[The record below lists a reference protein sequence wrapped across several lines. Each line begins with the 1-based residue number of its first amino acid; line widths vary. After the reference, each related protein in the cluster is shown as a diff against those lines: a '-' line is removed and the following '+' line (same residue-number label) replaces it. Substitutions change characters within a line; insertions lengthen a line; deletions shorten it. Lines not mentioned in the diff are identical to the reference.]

1 MGGLSLSAVDT
12 PFHKSDL
19 RLTLKDGFP
28 KCFLFVF
35 L

>member
-1 MGGLSLSAVDT
+1 MGGLSLSTVDALL
-12 PFHKSDL
+12 HQSDL

-28 KCFLFVF
+28 KCFLFG